1 MTEWKTDLLLYK
13 GNNIVDRYLFQLWKN
28 LLDYRVPLYCML
40 TDVKNEMIKKSIL
53 ELTYS
58 SQDRCW

>member
-28 LLDYRVPLYCML
+28 LLDYRVTLYCML